1 MMHYLRLVIFS
12 LSLLSLACT
21 SSQKM
26 SAPVQNMVF
35 EFEGHRGA
43 RGLLPENTIPSM
55 LAAIDHGA
63 TMIELDVV
71 ISKDKK
77 VVVSHDHIF
86 HPAITTNPQGK
97 FLTRKEAETIPLYRM
112 TYEEIRKFD
121 VGLKPHP
128 EFPQQQ
134 KIKVY
139 KPLLEELID
148 SVEAYAKDKGKQIAY
163 NVEIKSG
170 EEGDGLKHPDVAT
183 FADMVVT
190 VLQNKKVL
198 DRLIIQSFDVR
209 PLQHIH
215 KTYPSIKLALLV
227 GKSKNTLQD
236 HIQKLGFQP
245 TTYSPVHPT
254 VTKELVEQC
263 HQRGMKIIPWTV
275 NELPQMQKLVDLG
288 VDGIISD
295 YPNLFSALR
304 FRNK

>member
-1 MMHYLRLVIFS
+1 MLKLRWLIIVAAN
-12 LSLLSLACT
+12 LLLLAC
-21 SSQKM
+21 SSSNKIA
-26 SAPVQNMVF
+26 SPLKGNAF
-35 EFEGHRGA
+35 ELEGHRGA

-55 LAAIDHGA
+55 RAAIDHGA

-71 ISKDKK
+71 ISKDRK

-86 HPAITTNPQGK
+86 HPQITTDPQGK
-97 FLTRKEAETIPLYRM
+97 YLTRKEAEKLPLYGM

-121 VGLKPHP
+121 VGLKPHA

-134 KIKVY
+134 KIKAY

-148 SVEAYAKDKGKQIAY
+148 SVEMYAKSKGKRISY

-170 EEGDGLKHPDVAT
+170 EEGDGIKHPDVAT
-183 FADMVVT
+183 FSELIMA
-190 VLQNKKVL
+190 VLQNKNVL

-209 PLQHIH
+209 PLRHIH
-215 KTYPSIKLALLV
+215 KNYPSIKLALLV
-227 GKSKNTLQD
+227 GKSDNTLEEQ
-236 HIQKLGFQP
+236 INRLGFQP

-254 VTKELVEQC
+254 VTKELVQQC

-275 NELPQMQKLVDLG
+275 NELAQMQKLVDMG

-295 YPNLFSALR
+295 YPNLFAQLR
-304 FRNK
+304 FTTK